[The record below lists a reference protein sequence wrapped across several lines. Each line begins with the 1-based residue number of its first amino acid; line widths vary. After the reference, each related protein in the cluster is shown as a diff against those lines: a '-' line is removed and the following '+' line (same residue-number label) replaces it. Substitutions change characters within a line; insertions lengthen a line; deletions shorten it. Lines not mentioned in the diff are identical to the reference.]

1 MGPTFNHL
9 LRALSQTR
17 RPLFNLEISLSQQDA
32 GERRN
37 VRGKGG
43 GGGWGIGRVRGT
55 EKGKKD
61 VRERRFLLPIVP
73 LALTVR

>member
-1 MGPTFNHL
+1 MEPTFNHL
-9 LRALSQTR
+9 LRALSQTW

-43 GGGWGIGRVRGT
+43 GWGIGRVRGT

-61 VRERRFLLPIVP
+61 MRERRFLLPIVP

>member
-1 MGPTFNHL
+1 MEPTFNHL

-17 RPLFNLEISLSQQDA
+17 RPLLNLEISLSQQDA

-43 GGGWGIGRVRGT
+43 GGVGELGVCVGQKRERKT
-55 EKGKKD
+55 CEKD
-61 VRERRFLLPIVP
+61 VSSFP
-73 LALTVR
+73 

>member
-1 MGPTFNHL
+1 MEPTFNHL

-17 RPLFNLEISLSQQDA
+17 RPLFNLEISLSQ
-32 GERRN
+32 GG
-37 VRGKGG
+37 RGGG

-61 VRERRFLLPIVP
+61 MRERRFLLPIVP

>member
-1 MGPTFNHL
+1 MEPTFNHL

-43 GGGWGIGRVRGT
+43 GGWGIGRVRGA

-61 VRERRFLLPIVP
+61 MRERRFLLPIVP